1 MSVIEPN
8 SGKKFERPDAGA
20 FVGTVID
27 VIDLGLVPSKNPKF
41 PDPKNRTRIVW
52 VLDRNDS
59 EGKPYVIIEQP
70 PTRMNDGSTG
80 FKKSRLYEIWEG
92 ILQAAPAVPYETENL
107 IGKSNLL
114 YLAREGE
121 FVKILGFMPVPAGKT
136 PPVAPAGFVRDKDDP
151 KKQAARLAR
160 AQAAA
165 NQASPVTPAMNAALA
180 GTPTTPA
187 TAPAESEDIAF

>member
-1 MSVIEPN
+1 MIIEPN
-8 SGKKFERPDAGA
+8 KKFEKPDAGA

-27 VIDLGLVPSKNPKF
+27 VIDLGLVPSKNSKF

-52 VLDRNDS
+52 VLDANDS

-92 ILQAAPAVPYETENL
+92 ILQAAPQVPYETENL

-114 YLAREGE
+114 YLGKEGE
-121 FVKILGFMPVPAGKT
+121 FVKILGFMPVPAGKV
-136 PPVAPAGFVRDKDDP
+136 PPTAPAGFLRDKDDP
-151 KKQAARLAR
+151 KKQAARLAK

-165 NQASPVTPAMNAALA
+165 SQAR
-180 GTPTTPA
+180 PTTLT
-187 TAPAESEDIAF
+187 TAAAPVAEESDIAF

>member
-1 MSVIEPN
+1 MSVIEP
-8 SGKKFERPDAGA
+8 GGQKFERPDAGA
-20 FVGTVID
+20 FLGTVID

-41 PDPKNRTRIVW
+41 PDPKNRTRLVW
-52 VLDRNDS
+52 VLDKNDS
-59 EGKPYVIIEQP
+59 TGKPYVIIEQP

-114 YLAREGE
+114 YLSREGE

-151 KKQAARLAR
+151 KKQAARA
-160 AQAAA
+160 AKNAAVQAA
-165 NQASPVTPAMNAALA
+165 QTQQSVASTTAPVP
-180 GTPTTPA
+180 GTSA
-187 TAPAESEDIAF
+187 VTAPAVEETDIAF